1 MKLIRKKIPIERKVN
16 GISLNLFISIHLRFT
31 FFCYFYFDS
40 F

>member
-31 FFCYFYFDS
+31 FFLLLLFW
-40 F
+40 